1 MQLAATFGIANVVVP
16 AGGPKCVPAIG
27 IDFTNVGSIVLD
39 GSAIVQQGKIEYLQ
53 GVFVDNSTN
62 INTLSLTMS
71 TTGQTIIV
79 PKKSQGYFSIMVPDP
94 PQIIAATP
102 QTAGL
107 VIPMF
112 FYNVPIQP
120 AVWSVA

>member
-1 MQLAATFGIANVVVP
+1 VP
-16 AGGPKCVPAIG
+16 QGGPKCVPLNV
-27 IDFTNVGSIVLD
+27 DFTAAAIVTLD
-39 GSAIVQQGKIEYLQ
+39 GSSIVSQGKIEYLQ
-53 GVFVDNSTN
+53 GVFIDNSAN
-62 INTLSLTMS
+62 VNNLSLTMS
-71 TTGQTIIV
+71 TTGQTLIC

-94 PQIIAATP
+94 PQIQANANGV
-102 QTAGL
+102 GL

>member
-1 MQLAATFGIANVVVP
+1 MLLGQTFGIANVVVP
-16 AGGPKCVPAIG
+16 AGGPKVVPVNV
-27 IDFTNVGSIVLD
+27 DFTGVAQVLLD
-39 GSAIVQQGKIEYLQ
+39 GSALVQQGKIEYLQ
-53 GVFVDNSTN
+53 GVFIDNSTN
-62 INTLSLTMS
+62 INNLSLTMS
-71 TTGQTIIV
+71 TTGQVIIC

-94 PQIIAATP
+94 PQIVANTP
-102 QTAGL
+102 VGV

>member
-1 MQLAATFGIANVVVP
+1 MQLGQTFGIANVVVP
-16 AGGPKCVPAIG
+16 AGGPKVIPVSV
-27 IDFTNVGSIVLD
+27 DFTAVASVLIDGQNIV
-39 GSAIVQQGKIEYLQ
+39 AQGKIEYLQ
-53 GVFVDNSTN
+53 GVFIDNSAN
-62 INTLSLTMS
+62 INNLSLTMS
-71 TTGQTIIV
+71 TTNQVIIC

-102 QTAGL
+102 IGL

-120 AVWSVA
+120 GVWSVA